1 MQSVLSTHLLEC
13 YKLEC
18 VSLAFFHII
27 CYHINLT
34 KLLLLKV
41 LFFFFAFPTAQ
52 EMLAM
57 HALELSFIFDYNVML

>member
-1 MQSVLSTHLLEC
+1 MQSVLLTHLLEC

-41 LFFFFAFPTAQ
+41 PFFFFFFRFSNSTGDACNACTGIV
-52 EMLAM
+52 L
-57 HALELSFIFDYNVML
+57 HI

>member
-41 LFFFFAFPTAQ
+41 PFFFFFRFSNSTGDACNACTGIV
-52 EMLAM
+52 L
-57 HALELSFIFDYNVML
+57 HI